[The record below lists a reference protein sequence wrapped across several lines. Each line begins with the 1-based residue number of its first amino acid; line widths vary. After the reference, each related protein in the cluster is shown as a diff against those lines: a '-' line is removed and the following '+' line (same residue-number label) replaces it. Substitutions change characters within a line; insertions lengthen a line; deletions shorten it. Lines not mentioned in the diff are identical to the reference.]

1 MEIWSGFFNLMRV
14 ATFNCNSIRSR
25 MDVILRWLA
34 KYKPDALCIQETK
47 VQDAEFPC
55 RPIQNAGYHVVFK
68 GEKAYNGVAL
78 ISRVVPTDTS
88 FGLDDPPKDET
99 RFLYAKL
106 GPVHIVNTYVPQ
118 GRDLDHE
125 MYRYKLAWFARLH
138 RYFRQHFKPSDL
150 LVWTGDLNVAAEPI
164 DVHSPELY
172 GNHVC
177 FHSAVRKAFADCRS
191 WGFVDVFRKYHPEAG
206 QYTFFDYRTPHA
218 VQSGIGWRI
227 DYLLASPA
235 LAKTSTSAA
244 IDLQPRLGD
253 KPSDHT
259 FLSATF
265 DL

>member
-1 MEIWSGFFNLMRV
+1 MKI
-14 ATFNCNSIRSR
+14 ATFNANSIRSR

-34 KYKPDALCIQETK
+34 EHKPDALCIQETK
-47 VQDAEFPC
+47 VQDQDFPHQ
-55 RPIQNAGYHVVFK
+55 PIEDAGYHVVFK

-78 ISRVVPTDTS
+78 ISRTAPTEVS
-88 FGLDDPPKDET
+88 FGLDDVPHDEP
-99 RFLYAKL
+99 RLLHAKI

-118 GRDLDHE
+118 GREIDHA
-125 MYRYKLAWFARLH
+125 MYKYKLEWFARLR
-138 RYFRQHFKPSDL
+138 RYFDKHFKTTDL
-150 LVWTGDLNVAAEPI
+150 LIWAGDLNVAAEPI

-177 FHSAVRKAFADCRS
+177 FHVAAREAFANCRS
-191 WGFVDVFRKYHPEAG
+191 RGFVDVFRKYHPEPG
-206 QYTFFDYRTPHA
+206 RYTFFDYRTVNA
-218 VQSGIGWRI
+218 VQRGIGWRI

-235 LAKTSTSAA
+235 LAKKSTDAA
-244 IDLQPRLGD
+244 IDVQPRLED

>member
-1 MEIWSGFFNLMRV
+1 MKI
-14 ATFNCNSIRSR
+14 ATFNANSIRSR
-25 MDVILRWLA
+25 MDAILRWLA
-34 KYKPDALCIQETK
+34 NHKPDVLCIQETK

-78 ISRVVPTDTS
+78 ISRVAPTDVL
-88 FGLDDPPKDET
+88 FGLDDPPYDEP
-99 RFLYAKL
+99 RLLHAKV

-118 GRDLDHE
+118 GRDVDHE
-125 MYRYKLAWFARLH
+125 MYKYKLEWFARLRH
-138 RYFRQHFKPSDL
+138 YFDRHFKSTDM
-150 LVWTGDLNVAAEPI
+150 LVWAGDLNVAAEPM

-177 FHSAVRKAFADCRS
+177 FHVAAREAFANCRS
-191 WGFVDVFRKYHPEAG
+191 WGFVDVFRKHHPEAG
-206 QYTFFDYRTPHA
+206 QYTFFDYRTPNA
-218 VQSGIGWRI
+218 VQRGIGWRI

-235 LAKTSTSAA
+235 LAKMSAGSV
-244 IDLQPRLGD
+244 IDVQPRLGN

>member
-1 MEIWSGFFNLMRV
+1 MNI
-14 ATFNCNSIRSR
+14 ATFNANSIRSR

-34 KYKPDALCIQETK
+34 EHKPDVLCIQETK
-47 VQDAEFPC
+47 VQDADFP
-55 RPIQNAGYHVVFK
+55 RQPLEDAGYHVAFK

-78 ISRVVPTDTS
+78 ISRSAPTEVS
-88 FGLDDPPKDET
+88 FGLDDPPHDEP
-99 RFLYAKL
+99 RLLHAKV

-118 GRDLDHE
+118 GREIEHA
-125 MYRYKLAWFARLH
+125 MYKYKLEWFARLR
-138 RYFRQHFKPSDL
+138 RYFDRHFKPTDL

-177 FHSAVRKAFADCRS
+177 FHAAAREAFANCRS
-191 WGFVDVFRKYHPEAG
+191 WGFVDVFRQQHPEPG
-206 QYTFFDYRTPHA
+206 QYTFFDYRTPNA
-218 VQSGIGWRI
+218 VQRGIGWRI

-235 LAKTSTSAA
+235 LARKSAEA
-244 IDLQPRLGD
+244 TIDVQPRLGSR
-253 KPSDHT
+253 PSDHT